1 MLLYYVVRLA
11 NLAKWLHSYHH
22 ETTCCILIWVVK
34 FVLMLED
41 NDCIKTCFADIIIPL
56 TALGHIWNVMLDWRK
71 GNIENKLS
79 VFQYC
84 VLL

>member
-1 MLLYYVVRLA
+1 
-11 NLAKWLHSYHH
+11 
-22 ETTCCILIWVVK
+22 
-34 FVLMLED
+34 MLED